1 MQQHSGFLFLAMSAS
16 IASWVIG
23 FSQQIIDAGVV
34 KARQADEDGG
44 GNVVL
49 ARFVFGIARLRH
61 AQHVGYL
68 GLIEVFIF
76 AQIADALV
84 FHVSLQ
90 NRDGVA
96 RPLYF
101 NLFQGIDI

>member
-1 MQQHSGFLFLAMSAS
+1 MHQHSGFLFLAMSAS
-16 IASWVIG
+16 IASRVIR
-23 FSQQIIDAGVV
+23 FPQKVIDAGVIE
-34 KARQADEDGG
+34 ARQANEDGG

-68 GLIEVFIF
+68 GLVEVFIF
-76 AQIADALV
+76 AQVTDAVV
-84 FHVSLQ
+84 FHIASKT
-90 NRDGVA
+90 NGVA